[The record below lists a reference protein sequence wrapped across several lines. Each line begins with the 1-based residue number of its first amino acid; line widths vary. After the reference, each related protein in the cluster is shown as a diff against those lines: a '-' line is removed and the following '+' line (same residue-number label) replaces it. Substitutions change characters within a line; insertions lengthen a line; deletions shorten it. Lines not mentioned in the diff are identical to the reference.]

1 MITSHISERL
11 NISERQVAN
20 VIKLLDEGATIPFIA
35 RYRKEATRSLDEVVI
50 ADIDREYR
58 LLQEIIKRKTTIMAA
73 IEEQGHLTE
82 QLRQR
87 IEVCFDRNE
96 LEDIYMPF
104 KPRRRTRA
112 QIAVE
117 RGLEPLAKI
126 IIRQGD
132 RNIEQIAEKYVS
144 GEVTSAEMAI
154 DGASDII
161 AENVSENSYVRN
173 AVRRLFAAEAIIT
186 SKLVKGKDAEGQKYK
201 DYFNY
206 SSPLKRIRSH
216 TLLAIRRAEAEGC
229 LKVDISV
236 DIDRAINRIETV
248 YAKGGNS
255 MCGTVRAAI
264 ADSYKRLIKPSIETE
279 MAALSKERAD
289 REAIDIFAENLRQL
303 LLAPPLGQK
312 RVLAIDPGFRTGC
325 KVVILNEQGD
335 LLHNETIYPHPP
347 VYKAHEASR
356 KLVSLVEAYKVSAIA
371 IGNGTAGRETENFVR
386 KIRFTVDGIE
396 VFSVNESGASI
407 YSASK
412 TAREEFPDY
421 DVTVRG
427 AVSLG
432 RRLIDPLAELV
443 KIDPKSIG
451 VGQYQHD
458 VSQKALKESL
468 DRVVESCVNS
478 VGVNINTAS
487 KYLLTYISGIGESLA
502 QNIVRYRAENG
513 EFRSRRE
520 LMKVPKMGAKS
531 FEQCA
536 GFLRVE
542 GATNPLDNTA
552 VHPESYPIV
561 QKMADDL
568 GMTLSEM
575 TADKNIRQKID
586 LSRYITAEAG
596 LPTLSDIVSELEKPS
611 RDPRRTIAVFEFDP
625 TVHGIEDLHRGMKL
639 PGIVTN
645 ITKFGAF
652 VDIGIHL
659 SGLIHI
665 SQLSTN
671 RINDPT
677 DVVHINQHVTVT
689 VLEVDTERKRIALSL
704 I

>member
-1 MITSHISERL
+1 MITSYISERL

-35 RYRKEATRSLDEVVI
+35 RYRKEATRSLDEVAI

-117 RGLEPLAKI
+117 RGLELLAKI

-132 RNIEQIAEKYVS
+132 RNIEQIAEKYVA

-173 AVRRLFAAEAIIT
+173 AVRRLFASEAIIT

-201 DYFNY
+201 DYFDY

-236 DIDRAINRIETV
+236 DIDRAIDRIETV

-531 FEQCA
+531 FEQCV

-552 VHPESYPIV
+552 V
-561 QKMADDL
+561 
-568 GMTLSEM
+568 T
-575 TADKNIRQKID
+575 
-586 LSRYITAEAG
+586 
-596 LPTLSDIVSELEKPS
+596 
-611 RDPRRTIAVFEFDP
+611 RR
-625 TVHGIEDLHRGMKL
+625 
-639 PGIVTN
+639 VT
-645 ITKFGAF
+645 
-652 VDIGIHL
+652 
-659 SGLIHI
+659 
-665 SQLSTN
+665 
-671 RINDPT
+671 R
-677 DVVHINQHVTVT
+677 
-689 VLEVDTERKRIALSL
+689 
-704 I
+704 

>member
-1 MITSHISERL
+1 MITSYISERL

-35 RYRKEATRSLDEVVI
+35 RYRKEATRSLDEVAI

-117 RGLEPLAKI
+117 RGLEPLAKT

-132 RNIEQIAEKYVS
+132 RNIEQIAEKYVA

-173 AVRRLFAAEAIIT
+173 AVRRLFASEAIIT

-201 DYFNY
+201 DYFDY

-236 DIDRAINRIETV
+236 DIDRAIDRIETV

-531 FEQCA
+531 FEQCV

-552 VHPESYPIV
+552 V
-561 QKMADDL
+561 
-568 GMTLSEM
+568 T
-575 TADKNIRQKID
+575 
-586 LSRYITAEAG
+586 
-596 LPTLSDIVSELEKPS
+596 
-611 RDPRRTIAVFEFDP
+611 RR
-625 TVHGIEDLHRGMKL
+625 
-639 PGIVTN
+639 VT
-645 ITKFGAF
+645 
-652 VDIGIHL
+652 
-659 SGLIHI
+659 
-665 SQLSTN
+665 
-671 RINDPT
+671 R
-677 DVVHINQHVTVT
+677 
-689 VLEVDTERKRIALSL
+689 
-704 I
+704 

>member
-1 MITSHISERL
+1 MITSYISERL

-35 RYRKEATRSLDEVVI
+35 RYRKEATRSLDEVAI

-117 RGLEPLAKI
+117 RGLEPLAKT

-132 RNIEQIAEKYVS
+132 RNIEQIAEKYVA

-201 DYFNY
+201 DYFDY

-236 DIDRAINRIETV
+236 DIDRAIDRIETV

-611 RDPRRTIAVFEFDP
+611 RAAR
-625 TVHGIEDLHRGMKL
+625 
-639 PGIVTN
+639 
-645 ITKFGAF
+645 
-652 VDIGIHL
+652 
-659 SGLIHI
+659 
-665 SQLSTN
+665 
-671 RINDPT
+671 
-677 DVVHINQHVTVT
+677 
-689 VLEVDTERKRIALSL
+689 
-704 I
+704 

>member
-1 MITSHISERL
+1 MITNHISERL

-35 RYRKEATRSLDEVVI
+35 RYRKEATRSLDEVAI

-132 RNIEQIAEKYVS
+132 RNIEQIAEKYVA

-201 DYFNY
+201 DYFDY

-216 TLLAIRRAEAEGC
+216 TLLAIRRAESEGC

-236 DIDRAINRIETV
+236 DIDRAIDRIETV

-264 ADSYKRLIKPSIETE
+264 ADSYNRLIKPSIETE

-356 KLVSLVEAYKVSAIA
+356 KLVSLVEA
-371 IGNGTAGRETENFVR
+371 
-386 KIRFTVDGIE
+386 
-396 VFSVNESGASI
+396 
-407 YSASK
+407 
-412 TAREEFPDY
+412 
-421 DVTVRG
+421 
-427 AVSLG
+427 
-432 RRLIDPLAELV
+432 
-443 KIDPKSIG
+443 
-451 VGQYQHD
+451 
-458 VSQKALKESL
+458 
-468 DRVVESCVNS
+468 
-478 VGVNINTAS
+478 
-487 KYLLTYISGIGESLA
+487 
-502 QNIVRYRAENG
+502 
-513 EFRSRRE
+513 
-520 LMKVPKMGAKS
+520 
-531 FEQCA
+531 
-536 GFLRVE
+536 
-542 GATNPLDNTA
+542 
-552 VHPESYPIV
+552 
-561 QKMADDL
+561 
-568 GMTLSEM
+568 
-575 TADKNIRQKID
+575 
-586 LSRYITAEAG
+586 
-596 LPTLSDIVSELEKPS
+596 
-611 RDPRRTIAVFEFDP
+611 
-625 TVHGIEDLHRGMKL
+625 
-639 PGIVTN
+639 
-645 ITKFGAF
+645 
-652 VDIGIHL
+652 
-659 SGLIHI
+659 
-665 SQLSTN
+665 
-671 RINDPT
+671 
-677 DVVHINQHVTVT
+677 
-689 VLEVDTERKRIALSL
+689 
-704 I
+704 

>member
-1 MITSHISERL
+1 MITSYISERL

-35 RYRKEATRSLDEVVI
+35 RYRKEATRSLDEVAI

-117 RGLEPLAKI
+117 RRLEPLAKT

-132 RNIEQIAEKYVS
+132 RNIEQIAEKYVA
-144 GEVTSAEMAI
+144 GEVASAEMAI

-201 DYFNY
+201 DYFDY

-611 RDPRRTIAVFEFDP
+611 RDPA
-625 TVHGIEDLHRGMKL
+625 
-639 PGIVTN
+639 
-645 ITKFGAF
+645 A
-652 VDIGIHL
+652 
-659 SGLIHI
+659 
-665 SQLSTN
+665 Q
-671 RINDPT
+671 
-677 DVVHINQHVTVT
+677 
-689 VLEVDTERKRIALSL
+689 
-704 I
+704 

>member
-35 RYRKEATRSLDEVVI
+35 RYRKEATRSLDEVSI

-117 RGLEPLAKI
+117 RGLEPLAKT

-132 RNIEQIAEKYVS
+132 RNIEQIAEKYVA
-144 GEVTSAEMAI
+144 GEVASAEMAI

-201 DYFNY
+201 DYFDY

-335 LLHNETIYPHPP
+335 LLQNETIYPHPP
-347 VYKAHEASR
+347 VYKAYEASR

-502 QNIVRYRAENG
+502 QNIVGGN
-513 EFRSRRE
+513 
-520 LMKVPKMGAKS
+520 
-531 FEQCA
+531 
-536 GFLRVE
+536 
-542 GATNPLDNTA
+542 
-552 VHPESYPIV
+552 
-561 QKMADDL
+561 
-568 GMTLSEM
+568 
-575 TADKNIRQKID
+575 
-586 LSRYITAEAG
+586 
-596 LPTLSDIVSELEKPS
+596 
-611 RDPRRTIAVFEFDP
+611 
-625 TVHGIEDLHRGMKL
+625 
-639 PGIVTN
+639 
-645 ITKFGAF
+645 
-652 VDIGIHL
+652 
-659 SGLIHI
+659 
-665 SQLSTN
+665 
-671 RINDPT
+671 
-677 DVVHINQHVTVT
+677 
-689 VLEVDTERKRIALSL
+689 
-704 I
+704 